1 MVKVE
6 RCDHPQNLLHSAFEK
21 LLADVATVQGCQG
34 KICQDPDGAE
44 TRRAPSVRSGHFEAR
59 NSPALGPPELNQR
72 GEALDKSLT
81 PRDQCVTAA
90 DSVGRVLLPHGQA

>member
-34 KICQDPDGAE
+34 KICQDPDG
-44 TRRAPSVRSGHFEAR
+44 RIPD
-59 NSPALGPPELNQR
+59 GPPRCGLATSEP
-72 GEALDKSLT
+72 ET
-81 PRDQCVTAA
+81 PPRL
-90 DSVGRVLLPHGQA
+90 GRQS